1 MYCFKS
7 KSLLTVFSA
16 TVEWK
21 IILMIALWDYQ
32 QKHKHSSLSIFLP
45 SIGTRPCSARLC
57 SACCSF
63 LTSLLHLGCEDID
76 KHYRCHKWLYV
87 SWGMTRWLVLHL
99 LLSLPVPLYVC
110 LMALHWCGSNFWSEE
125 TKEIWHPHSG
135 HLLTQLPFSFLLSSE
150 VLAFSRFLS
159 LNHQI
164 SVKWH
169 LRLLW

>member
-7 KSLLTVFSA
+7 KSLDCFFSHSGVENNPDDSTLGLSTETQTLITVYFSSQH
-16 TVEWK
+16 WYS
-21 IILMIALWDYQ
+21 AL
-32 QKHKHSSLSIFLP
+32 LGP
-45 SIGTRPCSARLC
+45 ARP
-57 SACCSF
+57 CSF